1 MDVTFSEDQRLFA
14 ETLRGIL
21 AADCPPEAV
30 RTSWDD
36 PDGRVPGLWE
46 ILGGTGVLGLTV
58 PDSHDGLGMGEVDL
72 VLDQELPGKN
82 GGDAQ
87 HDDDDDRGFDEFHA
101 LPLKL

>member
-1 MDVTFSEDQRLFA
+1 MTAGITVDATFSEDQRLFA

-30 RTSWDD
+30 RSSWDD

-72 VLDQELPGKN
+72 VLLLEELAVPPVLSRW
-82 GGDAQ
+82 ASTW
-87 HDDDDDRGFDEFHA
+87 
-101 LPLKL
+101 P